1 MDRNSEDA
9 GPGRTAAG
17 THRIFA
23 PLFRFADN
31 VAEPRQRCPSGPEN
45 RTAVNRN
52 LRRCI
57 EMTAGPAFGSHQG
70 RTEVR
75 AQLADTHLRT
85 GHFFDGEHHME
96 KLSDIL
102 DSILR
107 VAAFDLGR
115 SEAEGFGRS
124 TSYARRPDE
133 VIPAHELRHALDRE
147 NWNVQF
153 VNRAR
158 DARLNCPESLLT
170 ELDHCVRPLLEDYVD
185 PETDRVG
192 HAFPI
197 SGSGGSE
204 SIHAQY
210 DGPDSADRAVLTAL
224 QSATSMVAHHLAHH
238 QPHSARP
245 HPALATEAEYAVA
258 QTMQYLG
265 SCAPSEAKG
274 AKTPIE
280 TAVDLCCQI
289 AHAESVADVH
299 TQEIVNPT
307 DEPEHA
313 IRRLHALN
321 LALARVENAHQAL
334 LDMDPAERRQAEEI
348 VGIHTHTTRQL
359 VHTTLRLD
367 HSLVRSELPED
378 VSPTAALHPELV
390 NAARHNQSSLLEAG
404 YGWTTDE
411 RGRPTTPAVV
421 RRYHQGVV
429 HYRATNEPLP
439 RGYPSGWANEDYIA
453 LMAQSM
459 QQTQTSPATD
469 LSLQVQASSHR
480 ARFALHDIQ
489 HESWR
494 HLQDLAYQL
503 GLPPTAANFMLKEL
517 SGNLP
522 DALSEDPP
530 PFYTKPATDE
540 STARAILDAAQDAG
554 ADDRQLYRLATAMG
568 YRTLVPAP
576 HPVPTRHVQAINR
589 AARQRGLHQRNV
601 ALMEQALDAPE
612 TVADLISR
620 A

>member
-158 DARLNCPESLLT
+158 DARLNCPKSLLT

-210 DGPDSADRAVLTAL
+210 DGLLSVAWTSPVETFVKALVAGAAVIGVERTAALVAGWAKECPVNFRTFALINGGSLSRALNPVEGVAIGALPRSVDSLPISLRSSVSITPHQYAGRMVVSIATTVAPPLFRPDRDHLKRNVHASAAMSVDVTAVCQALSLVSNDYFDAGFCWHDYLELSLFSLSSADTYWSVGSAGLRNRPYASVSLNRSPNTGAVTLVL
-224 QSATSMVAHHLAHH
+224 ED
-238 QPHSARP
+238 QPMHDLEDEEVGEMLN
-245 HPALATEAEYAVA
+245 ALAGCRREKSHSQVVA
-258 QTMQYLG
+258 AISIWMKSKDPYESLADRFIDLRIALELLYCQG
-265 SCAPSEAKG
+265 S
-274 AKTPIE
+274 
-280 TAVDLCCQI
+280 
-289 AHAESVADVH
+289 
-299 TQEIVNPT
+299 
-307 DEPEHA
+307 
-313 IRRLHALN
+313 
-321 LALARVENAHQAL
+321 
-334 LDMDPAERRQAEEI
+334 
-348 VGIHTHTTRQL
+348 
-359 VHTTLRLD
+359 
-367 HSLVRSELPED
+367 RSELRSR
-378 VSPTAALHPELV
+378 V
-390 NAARHNQSSLLEAG
+390 ARSRACHLGSNQQ
-404 YGWTTDE
+404 E
-411 RGRPTTPAVV
+411 RETIHKTLRDAYDSASQARVDSGR
-421 RRYHQGVV
+421 G
-429 HYRATNEPLP
+429 
-439 RGYPSGWANEDYIA
+439 
-453 LMAQSM
+453 
-459 QQTQTSPATD
+459 
-469 LSLQVQASSHR
+469 
-480 ARFALHDIQ
+480 
-489 HESWR
+489 
-494 HLQDLAYQL
+494 QD
-503 GLPPTAANFMLKEL
+503 
-517 SGNLP
+517 
-522 DALSEDPP
+522 
-530 PFYTKPATDE
+530 
-540 STARAILDAAQDAG
+540 
-554 ADDRQLYRLATAMG
+554 
-568 YRTLVPAP
+568 RTLRRKAP
-576 HPVPTRHVQAINR
+576 VECAID
-589 AARQRGLHQRNV
+589 GW
-601 ALMEQALDAPE
+601 
-612 TVADLISR
+612 S
-620 A
+620 